1 MVQHVPTRRTVV
13 RTAAWSVPAISV
25 ISAAPAFA
33 SSPGGSQPTY
43 QDITK
48 SFIYTALGTIDILVE
63 VTAIDVPLTA
73 PVGATLKPIQ
83 TNSKVTIPANLA
95 PTLRSLFLGN
105 ADQVSGTSTSVSE
118 LTGAITISSPSN
130 LTIPLTPF
138 PRLAC
143 PWSPR
148 PAAPAAR
155 SRSRPT
161 THWDPWSSRWA
172 HPAPPCSGTTRT
184 GAPTAPPTPP
194 RSPRRR
200 ASTTRSRTSTSSPDR
215 TTQPLRHHQ
224 SSPGQ
229 RRGSAAFGVRQR
241 AQS

>member
-138 PRLAC
+138 PAAGLPLVTSA
-143 PWSPR
+143 SGAGGALSV
-148 PAAPAAR
+148 PANNALGPVVI
-155 SRSRPT
+155 T
-161 THWDPWSSRWA
+161 M
-172 HPAPPCSGTTRT
+172 
-184 GAPTAPPTPP
+184 GAPSSTLLGHNADG
-194 RSPRRR
+194 SPNG
-200 ASTTRSRTSTSSPDR
+200 STYTST
-215 TTQPLRHHQ
+215 L
-224 SSPGQ
+224 
-229 RRGSAAFGVRQR
+229 AKKAGVDYTL
-241 AQS
+241 ANFNVVA